1 MFCAAMFILAGQ
13 AGTLVLV
20 PDVIIEQW
28 IEVSTVH

>member
-1 MFCAAMFILAGQ
+1 MCILAGQ

-28 IEVSTVH
+28 IEVRTVH